1 MEGMKRRVIASTE
14 RVNPV
19 AQVHCWRPPAG
30 AGVDLVLIAHLG
42 VYSVIHQHAIA
53 SLPNETGGFLLGRV
67 ARDSFKGSWHV
78 EIDEALPVEPLSQN
92 PVHFSFTWRDV
103 DRVRNHRAAQQKA
116 LIGWYHTHPDLGI
129 FLSETDLE
137 KTHRVLFAEPF
148 QLALV
153 YDPVRRRAGYFIW
166 EGPQIIDAS
175 RAAWREFEIAI
186 ADEPLVADAPAA
198 AKAPDAPAVA
208 DNVAR
213 SGEGGS
219 GGSQP

>member
-1 MEGMKRRVIASTE
+1 
-14 RVNPV
+14 
-19 AQVHCWRPPAG
+19 
-30 AGVDLVLIAHLG
+30 
-42 VYSVIHQHAIA
+42 
-53 SLPNETGGFLLGRV
+53 
-67 ARDSFKGSWHV
+67 V
-78 EIDEALPVEPLSQN
+78 EIDEALPVEPLSQD

-103 DRVRNHRAAQQKA
+103 DRVRNHRESQRKA

-137 KTHRVLFAEPF
+137 KTHRVLFGEPF

-175 RAAWREFEIAI
+175 QAAWREFEIAI
-186 ADEPLVADAPAA
+186 ADEPLVVEPAA
-198 AKAPDAPAVA
+198 ATIPEPPAARDADAK
-208 DNVAR
+208 R
-213 SGEGGS
+213 GENGT